1 MLCMTSKKLFLKTN
15 MENLDG
21 LFEAGIGETVHPLV
35 IEGMIKF
42 MVKHS
47 FSAFFD
53 AVYNGA
59 WSEFSYAYIHP
70 CDEMRSTENFNVIQS
85 AFINAHV

>member
-1 MLCMTSKKLFLKTN
+1 
-15 MENLDG
+15 MEETLEG
-21 LFEAGIGETVHPLV
+21 LLSAGTGEIVHPLV

-42 MVKHS
+42 MVKYS
-47 FSAFFD
+47 FSAFYE

-70 CDEMRSTENFNVIQS
+70 CDEMRKTEDFKIIQN
-85 AFINAHV
+85 AFINAYV

>member
-1 MLCMTSKKLFLKTN
+1 MMKNN
-15 MENLDG
+15 MEETTG
-21 LFEAGIGETVHPLV
+21 LISAGIGETVHPLV

-42 MVKHS
+42 MVKYS
-47 FSAFFD
+47 FSAFYD

-70 CDEMRSTENFNVIQS
+70 CDEMRKTENFNIIQN
-85 AFINAHV
+85 AFINAYV